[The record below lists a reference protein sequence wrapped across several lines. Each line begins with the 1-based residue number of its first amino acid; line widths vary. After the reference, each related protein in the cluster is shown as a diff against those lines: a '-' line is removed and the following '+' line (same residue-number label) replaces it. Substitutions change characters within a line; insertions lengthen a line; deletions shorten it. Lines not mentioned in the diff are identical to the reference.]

1 MSRRSKTL
9 EKYPQVAPLVVH
21 ALFDRDP
28 TRGAY
33 GEWMVRRVMKGE
45 HHHAVLE
52 AVKLFHRC
60 KKRMPPEGRDLYRYE
75 DTHALRN
82 AVMEVGEISKRARRR
97 QHRGYTL
104 VHEYPAVSFYR
115 VDSYTGMQALGRG
128 TRWCVTNE
136 GDYSNYKKR
145 LIVVAVSRLRDSG
158 DAYSRFA
165 LLSEKPVRLDPDQFF
180 PWEKLRTMARD
191 GYRFSWGVWDAKDR
205 HPYHYRRHDEQPLT
219 EILDVLAGRRGAAE
233 AAMVAAAG
241 GLERVNE
248 MKVLLSS
255 MQGRFGTHGAIS
267 VAERASKHRLFNPLS
282 MLDHPDVRSLSA
294 CEAVWKLA
302 RKSHREALDDR
313 ALETLAGRPAI
324 NLPELFDLYV
334 GQKWFKGH
342 ATLVG
347 RLLDNGRLTQKTKE
361 RVLAY
366 VRTQVFRLPSV
377 E

>member
-9 EKYPQVAPLVVH
+9 EKYPQVAPVVVH

-45 HHHAVLE
+45 HHQAVLE
-52 AVKLFHRC
+52 AVQLFHRC
-60 KKRMPPEGRDLYRYE
+60 KKRMPPEGRDLYRYQ
-75 DTHALRN
+75 DSQALRS
-82 AVMEVGEISKRARRR
+82 AVMEVGEISKRAHRR

-115 VDSYTGMQALGRG
+115 VDSYKGMQALGRG
-128 TRWCVTNE
+128 TKWCITNE
-136 GDYSNYKKR
+136 GEYNNYKQR
-145 LIVVAVSRLRDSG
+145 LIVVAVSRLRASG

-165 LLSEKPVRLDPDQFF
+165 LLSEKSVKIDPDQFF
-180 PWEKLRTMARD
+180 SWDKLRTMARD
-191 GYRFSWGVWDAKDR
+191 GYRFSWGAWDAKDR
-205 HPYHYRRHDEQPLT
+205 HPYYYGSREDHPLT
-219 EILDVLAGRRGAAE
+219 EMLDMLAGRRGAAE

-248 MKVLLSS
+248 MKRLLSS
-255 MQGRFGTHGAIS
+255 MRGRLGTHGAIA
-267 VAERASKHRLFNPLS
+267 VAEQASGHRLFNPLS

-294 CEAVWKLA
+294 CEAIWKLA
-302 RKSHREALDDR
+302 RKSHRDALDDK

-334 GQKWFKGH
+334 GQKYVKGH

-347 RLLDNGRLTQKTKE
+347 RLLDNGRLTQETKE

-366 VRTQVFRLPSV
+366 VRTQVFRLPAV